1 MALEWKFNGAKEQL
15 IFLTALFGKPDTLA
29 PQQGGSAK
37 WTESL
42 KGKIL
47 FGLPVCFSSYEVK
60 DEEVYSLFPV
70 EHVENQ
76 YASVV
81 VNVEPATLEYINN
94 LSGSLFYD
102 PNAGILTSRG
112 ATLYDNIITL
122 HLAVRIV
129 ENPAR
134 LRDIHNKKLYH
145 RLMTGVYKV
154 RGDQKVQNLKNGNAT
169 NVNKPLKS
177 VNKELIKNTYRGLCR
192 VLKDMPAVTKR
203 GYWAGAFSTT
213 GDAPVDE
220 DGKYIGDKHDSINRP
235 LLETKKVKALENIAK
250 RLKER
255 QEKSDKS
262 KRESDEKTLTGTVW
276 EPEHP
281 DDATDGD
288 EHQDLLSD
296 ASNFKKGRTTNSK
309 GSSTSGESKDI
320 NLGLE
325 ALYLQG
331 AGREVA
337 IKSIEPFQ
345 GRFNND
351 INLGLSQL
359 YTDAYNRPV
368 TITDVE
374 PLTNGAYSPDEFEH
388 LENQSSTKNWA
399 AKIAEAVQLAGTNG
413 FNLRDGNRG
422 MSASEHYCGRR
433 QYSPDIPPC
442 RAHEGYPCNR
452 GCSNCQ
458 TVKAY
463 HTGLRPTESTDAT
476 CFYGRADNPYIDAAE
491 YMRHYEDVIHDIDH
505 HDRLN
510 LY

>member
-1 MALEWKFNGAKEQL
+1 MTLEWKFNSAKEQL
-15 IFLTALFGKPDTLA
+15 VFLTSLFGKSDTLA
-29 PQQGGSAK
+29 QQAGGSAR
-37 WTESL
+37 WSDSL
-42 KGKIL
+42 KGKTL
-47 FGLPVCFSSYEVK
+47 FGLPICFSSYEVK

-76 YASVV
+76 YASVI
-81 VNVEPATLEYINN
+81 VNVEPATLEYLNN

-122 HLAVRIV
+122 YLAVRVI

-134 LRDIHNKKLYH
+134 LRDMHNKKLYH
-145 RLMTGVYKV
+145 RLMVGIYKV

-169 NVNKPLKS
+169 NVNKPLKALNREL
-177 VNKELIKNTYRGLCR
+177 VKETYRGLCR
-192 VLKDMPAVTKR
+192 VLNDMPAITKR
-203 GYWAGAFSTT
+203 GYWSGAFSSS
-213 GDAPVDE
+213 GDAPVDD
-220 DGKYIGDKHDSINRP
+220 DGKYVGDKHDSIHKP
-235 LLETKKVKALENIAK
+235 LLETKKVKALENVAK
-250 RLKER
+250 KIKER
-255 QEKSDKS
+255 QEKES
-262 KRESDEKTLTGTVW
+262 KRARESEEKTLTGTVW

-281 DDATDGD
+281 DEATDN
-288 EHQDLLSD
+288 EHHDILSD
-296 ASNFKKGRTTNSK
+296 ASKFKNGRTTNN
-309 GSSTSGESKDI
+309 GTSSSGESKDI

-325 ALYLQG
+325 SLYLQG

-368 TITDVE
+368 TITGVE
-374 PLTNGAYSPDEFEH
+374 PLTSGSYSPDEFEH
-388 LENQSSTKNWA
+388 LESQSSTKNWA
-399 AKIAEAVQLAGTNG
+399 SKIAEAVQLAGTNG

-433 QYSPDIPPC
+433 QYNPDIPPC
-442 RAHEGYPCNR
+442 RASEGYPCNR
-452 GCSNCQ
+452 GCDKCQ
-458 TVKAY
+458 TVKVY
-463 HTGLRPTESTDAT
+463 GTGLRPAEDTDAL
-476 CFYGRADNPYIDAAE
+476 CLYGRRDNPYIDAAE
-491 YMRHYEDVIHDIDH
+491 YMRHYEDVVHDVDH
-505 HDRLN
+505 YDRLN